1 MLDILLQVEE
11 ERLLADTDDQ
21 MLQTAGD
28 DWRSVAKPQRG
39 DEGNVKKREKN
50 REINDCLGLPVTKTQ
65 TLNHR
70 TA

>member
-28 DWRSVAKPQRG
+28 DWRSVAKPQG
-39 DEGNVKKREKN
+39 G
-50 REINDCLGLPVTKTQ
+50 TKET
-65 TLNHR
+65 
-70 TA
+70 